1 MALTSPGVE
10 VTVIDES
17 FYTPAEPGTTP
28 LIVVATAQDKDNAA
42 GTGTAASTTKAN
54 AGKAF
59 KVTSQKE
66 LVDLFGVPFFEKT
79 ASNTP
84 IHGSELNEYGLLAAY
99 SLLGVSNA
107 AFIVRADVDLNQLA
121 PQSEAPGA
129 NPDDGT
135 WWINTRSTTWGIQ
148 EWNGAAITTT
158 GGQKFANKIPI
169 VLTDT
174 DTTKITGAGGVPP
187 GICRQHR

>member
-17 FYTPAEPGTTP
+17 FYTPAAPGTVP
-28 LIVVATAQDKDNAA
+28 LIVVATQEDKTNAA
-42 GTGTAASTTKAN
+42 GTGIASATQASN
-54 AGKAF
+54 FGNVY

-79 ASNTP
+79 ASSTP

-107 AFIVRADVDLNQLA
+107 AFIVRANVDLAEL
-121 PQSEAPGA
+121 EG
-129 NPDDGT
+129 
-135 WWINTRSTTWGIQ
+135 
-148 EWNGAAITTT
+148 
-158 GGQKFANKIPI
+158 
-169 VLTDT
+169 
-174 DTTKITGAGGVPP
+174 
-187 GICRQHR
+187 

>member
-10 VTVIDES
+10 VSVIDES

-28 LIVVATAQDKDNAA
+28 LIIVATAQDKTNAA
-42 GTGTAASTTKAN
+42 GTGVASATSAAN
-54 AGKAF
+54 AGNAF

-66 LVDLFGVPFFEKT
+66 LVDLFGVPNFEKT

-107 AFIVRADVDLNQLA
+107 AFVTIANVDLGQLA
-121 PQSEAPGA
+121 CTAEAP
-129 NPDDGT
+129 
-135 WWINTRSTTWGIQ
+135 
-148 EWNGAAITTT
+148 
-158 GGQKFANKIPI
+158 
-169 VLTDT
+169 
-174 DTTKITGAGGVPP
+174 
-187 GICRQHR
+187 